1 MGRVATSGH
10 KAPTGPVP
18 PGARGRL
25 VRALEQSI
33 EAKGYRQ
40 TTVADVVRLGRA
52 SRRTFYRVF
61 STKDDVLIALA
72 EDVNASLIEDLRASV
87 DPSLPWRRQV
97 STSIRVYFAHVQR
110 WPAVHLCSIREL
122 PYLGEIAEP
131 VIRRSIDDFVE
142 LISLMTDNDEFRR
155 AGLQP
160 ASRHQALMVQGAL
173 NELVAD
179 GLQRSGNVDDV
190 VELAIAATAALLSLE
205 PDAPVSALSR

>member
-1 MGRVATSGH
+1 MGSVSASGH
-10 KAPTGPVP
+10 QAPSGPAP
-18 PGARGRL
+18 PGARDRL

-33 EAKGYRQ
+33 EARGYRQ

-61 STKDDVLIALA
+61 STKDDVLLALV

-97 STSIRVYFAHVQR
+97 ATSIRVYFAHVQR

-131 VIRRSIDDFVE
+131 VIRRGTDDFVE
-142 LISLMTDNDEFRR
+142 LISIMTDNDEFRR

-160 ASRHQALMVQGAL
+160 ASRHQALMLQGAL

-179 GLQRSGNVDDV
+179 GLQRSGSVDDV